1 MAARDEASD
10 PVTFRLNRVV
20 AWLEGT
26 ARAAMR
32 REAESAEVGGDG
44 GARGAAFDDFAENE
58 CAWRETANAL
68 DASATTDGRGSALSR
83 ALDPDGPTR
92 TNAAL
97 HPANADADARLCRA
111 ASVSYTHLTLPTIC
125 SV

>member
-1 MAARDEASD
+1 MAARDETSD

-32 REAESAEVGGDG
+32 REAESAEFG
-44 GARGAAFDDFAENE
+44 GAAFDDFAENE

-68 DASATTDGRGSALSR
+68 DARKTKINPGWGRSDRGMQMGIGMKARSWNMKTVSMRREWKGETPKGMYSAAG
-83 ALDPDGPTR
+83 
-92 TNAAL
+92 TNAVG
-97 HPANADADARLCRA
+97 
-111 ASVSYTHLTLPTIC
+111 STHQG
-125 SV
+125 